1 MRKDFAELLFQEMAI
16 NKDIYLITGDLG
28 YGLWDKIKDT
38 YSDRFYNVGSSEMAK
53 AEEQSYQA
61 QRAKEGESGFDV
73 ARLGGNI
80 LNPASLVPAA
90 RVAQLARAKGLSNV
104 GQAVAGGAVGGAMQ
118 PVVREGE
125 FGEQKAQQVIL
136 GGYNFAEGQSVV
148 ITGVGA
154 PFNGTFTI
162 LESSNID
169 IEDFIVRSSSRIY
182 LDGAYREFNGFFTVA
197 ITNANITERKV
208 IPSGLATLSGAST
221 YVGNAAVES
230 AVLAVSVEVFQS
242 RIAPGG
248 QIEGVDF
255 TTVSPYRLGRSLFN
269 RVSGLLGAFIDTD
282 SMVQ

>member
-1 MRKDFAELLFQEMAI
+1 MATIVTPAELRSVLGVS
-16 NKDIYLITGDLG
+16 NSLYSDSYLTDVIDTAESVILPMLVKYSSPIDMVSLQ
-28 YGLWDKIKDT
+28 DNIAT
-38 YSDRFYNVGSSEMAK
+38 YSV
-53 AEEQSYQA
+53 
-61 QRAKEGESGFDV
+61 
-73 ARLGGNI
+73 LGDN
-80 LNPASLVPAA
+80 
-90 RVAQLARAKGLSNV
+90 
-104 GQAVAGGAVGGAMQ
+104 
-118 PVVREGE
+118 
-125 FGEQKAQQVIL
+125 
-136 GGYNFAEGQSVV
+136 NFSEGQSVV

-169 IEDFIVRSSSRIY
+169 IESFIVRSSSRIY
-182 LDGAYREFNGFFTVA
+182 LDGAYREFNGYFTVA
-197 ITNANITERKV
+197 LVNADITERKV

-255 TTVSPYRLGRSLFN
+255 TSVSPYRLGRSLFN
-269 RVSGLLGAFIDTD
+269 RVSGLLGAYIDTD

>member
-1 MRKDFAELLFQEMAI
+1 MATIVTVAELRSI
-16 NKDIYLITGDLG
+16 LG
-28 YGLWDKIKDT
+28 VST
-38 YSDRFYNVGSSEMAK
+38 ARYSDAYLTDVIDT
-53 AEEQSYQA
+53 AEA
-61 QRAKEGESGFDV
+61 
-73 ARLGGNI
+73 
-80 LNPASLVPAA
+80 
-90 RVAQLARAKGLSNV
+90 
-104 GQAVAGGAVGGAMQ
+104 
-118 PVVREGE
+118 
-125 FGEQKAQQVIL
+125 VIL
-136 GGYNFAEGQSVV
+136 PMLVKYSSPIDVVALQDNIATYYVLGDNNFSTGQSVV
-148 ITGVGA
+148 ITGVGS

-169 IEDFIVRSSSRIY
+169 YDSFILRSNSRIF
-182 LDGAYREFNGFFTVA
+182 LDGSYREFNGFFTVA
-197 ITNANITERKV
+197 LVNADITERKV

-221 YVGNAAVES
+221 YVGNSAVES